1 MYHSSL
7 SGISADSRLGFI
19 NQFGTVRDPVTGAL
33 SLKAVHVSAW
43 NGTNFGSSV
52 IFQLLSP
59 FTANKF
65 GLRFNMWSFT
75 LLIVLVGAFCLVNG
89 QY

>member
-1 MYHSSL
+1 MVGST
-7 SGISADSRLGFI
+7 DPLGFI
-19 NQFGTVRDPVTGAL
+19 NQFGTVRDPVTGVL

-59 FTANKF
+59 VTANKF
-65 GLRFNMWSFT
+65 GLRFNMWCFT
-75 LLIVLVGAFCLVNG
+75 LLIVLVSST
-89 QY
+89 